1 MTGNV
6 LLRQEVETS
15 PLSGGDGLIGERGEQ
30 QGRATES
37 CPHSKSAP
45 RSNGSSTP
53 SERKE
58 GIVRTAAS

>member
-15 PLSGGDGLIGERGEQ
+15 PLSGGDGLIGERGGQ

-37 CPHSKSAP
+37 CPGDGEVVPVIDLAWPDCLRESC
-45 RSNGSSTP
+45 RG
-53 SERKE
+53 
-58 GIVRTAAS
+58 